1 MLMLKGFFR
10 QIALLSGVVAARL
23 LRWFKRGRNFCFDGR
38 PRNNS
43 KSYSACD
50 AFYPLSA
57 PILFLILMVGMS
69 PALAQTT
76 PSAGQLT
83 PRSFEPQTNQQ
94 QPSFFFTPSETIGA
108 PPGADKA
115 SLNISKVILE
125 DGDAEL
131 IERTEEIL
139 AAVRGRNLPVS
150 AFYEAAAKVQQLYS
164 ENGYFL
170 VRVVIPPQDVK
181 NGGVLKL
188 EMIDG
193 FIESV
198 NIEGLVPQLRQRVA
212 RTLARLIGERHLKR
226 GAFDRALLLAA
237 DTPGLDLKS
246 NLAPAKADYGVVLT
260 VVGVYHPLSAQ
271 GSADNSLSKSLGA
284 YTSTISAAANSVFGL
299 GEQLYMSATGAPNS
313 GIMNDTSPRRH

>member
-1 MLMLKGFFR
+1 MLKGFFR
-10 QIALLSGVVAARL
+10 QVALLSGVTTARL
-23 LRWFKRGRNFCFDGR
+23 LRWFKDGRNYCFDGR
-38 PRNNS
+38 PQNNS
-43 KSYSACD
+43 KSYSTRD
-50 AFYPLSA
+50 AFYRLPATNL
-57 PILFLILMVGMS
+57 LLILMVGMS

-94 QPSFFFTPSETIGA
+94 QPSFSFTPSETMGA

-115 SLNISKVILE
+115 HLNIRKVVLKG
-125 DGDAEL
+125 GDAAFT
-131 IERTEEIL
+131 ERTEEIL
-139 AAVRGRNLPVS
+139 SAVRGRNLPVS

-198 NIEGLVPQLRQRVA
+198 NIEGLAPQLKQRVA

-246 NLAPAKADYGVVLT
+246 NLAPAKADYGTVLT
-260 VVGVYHPLSAQ
+260 VVGV
-271 GSADNSLSKSLGA
+271 
-284 YTSTISAAANSVFGL
+284 
-299 GEQLYMSATGAPNS
+299 
-313 GIMNDTSPRRH
+313 